1 MALSRITEAVASF
14 TDLTIGDDLTLTDD
28 LLLASDAAL
37 IKFGADADVI
47 FTHVADT
54 GLLLNSASVI
64 QFRDSAINIGSPAD
78 GDLDINADDEIE
90 LNSTLIDVNGNLD
103 VSGTIVGAS
112 TLSATTITA
121 STAFVPDASDGA
133 ALGTTALEFSDLFLA
148 DAAVIALG
156 ADQDV
161 TLTHVADTGVL
172 LNAASVVQFRDSAIN
187 IGSPADGDL
196 DINADDEIELNSTLI
211 DVNGNL
217 DVSGTIV
224 GASTLS
230 ATTITASTAFV
241 PDASDGAAL
250 GTTALEFSD
259 LFLADAAVINLGA
272 DQDVTITHVADTGV
286 LINGASVVQFR
297 DSAINIG
304 SPADGDLDINADD
317 EIELNSTLIDI
328 NGNVEISGTAAIVG
342 IATFTDDIIIGDGK
356 TIGSASDV
364 DAITI
369 GSDGDITLTQDL
381 ELQHDGA
388 ILSFGANDEIALTH
402 VHDTGLLLTDSGGTP
417 TLQLHNA
424 SESVSSDGSKLI
436 LTSNGVAF
444 SLPTADG
451 SANQVLETDG
461 SGTLSFVTASANT
474 PSSADGQALGSASLE
489 WSDLFLADAGTIQFG
504 NDQDVILTHVADT
517 GLLLN
522 AASVIQ
528 FRDSAINIGSPADG
542 DLDINA
548 DDEIELNSTL
558 IDINGNVEIS
568 GTAAIVGIAT
578 FTDDIIIGDGKTIG
592 SASDVDAITI
602 GSDGDVTLTQDLE
615 LQHDGAILS
624 FGANDEIALTHVH
637 DTGLLLTDS
646 GGTPTLQLHDAA
658 ESVSSDGS
666 KLILTSNS
674 VAFSLPTADGSANQV
689 LATNG
694 SAVLSFADNSG
705 GQLIQT
711 VNTTRV
717 DVVSGTT
724 VMPFDDS
731 IPQKTEGV
739 EFLTVAITPTKNDN
753 KLLISV
759 HLQCQMTNNGQWS
772 MALFQD
778 DTANA
783 LAASSERDGASD
795 LEIHSLKHFMT
806 TGTTS
811 ETTFKI
817 RSASSGSGTI
827 TMNSVAGSR
836 KYGGVLSSSITVQ
849 EIEV

>member
-451 SANQVLETDG
+451 SANQVLATDG

-517 GLLLN
+517 G
-522 AASVIQ
+522 V
-528 FRDSAINIGSPADG
+528 
-542 DLDINA
+542 
-548 DDEIELNSTL
+548 
-558 IDINGNVEIS
+558 
-568 GTAAIVGIAT
+568 
-578 FTDDIIIGDGKTIG
+578 
-592 SASDVDAITI
+592 
-602 GSDGDVTLTQDLE
+602 LTQC
-615 LQHDGAILS
+615 
-624 FGANDEIALTHVH
+624 
-637 DTGLLLTDS
+637 
-646 GGTPTLQLHDAA
+646 
-658 ESVSSDGS
+658 
-666 KLILTSNS
+666 
-674 VAFSLPTADGSANQV
+674 
-689 LATNG
+689 
-694 SAVLSFADNSG
+694 
-705 GQLIQT
+705 
-711 VNTTRV
+711 R
-717 DVVSGTT
+717 
-724 VMPFDDS
+724 
-731 IPQKTEGV
+731 
-739 EFLTVAITPTKNDN
+739 
-753 KLLISV
+753 
-759 HLQCQMTNNGQWS
+759 
-772 MALFQD
+772 
-778 DTANA
+778 
-783 LAASSERDGASD
+783 
-795 LEIHSLKHFMT
+795 
-806 TGTTS
+806 
-811 ETTFKI
+811 
-817 RSASSGSGTI
+817 
-827 TMNSVAGSR
+827 
-836 KYGGVLSSSITVQ
+836 
-849 EIEV
+849 

>member
-451 SANQVLETDG
+451 SANQVL
-461 SGTLSFVTASANT
+461 
-474 PSSADGQALGSASLE
+474 
-489 WSDLFLADAGTIQFG
+489 
-504 NDQDVILTHVADT
+504 
-517 GLLLN
+517 
-522 AASVIQ
+522 
-528 FRDSAINIGSPADG
+528 
-542 DLDINA
+542 
-548 DDEIELNSTL
+548 
-558 IDINGNVEIS
+558 
-568 GTAAIVGIAT
+568 
-578 FTDDIIIGDGKTIG
+578 
-592 SASDVDAITI
+592 
-602 GSDGDVTLTQDLE
+602 
-615 LQHDGAILS
+615 
-624 FGANDEIALTHVH
+624 
-637 DTGLLLTDS
+637 
-646 GGTPTLQLHDAA
+646 
-658 ESVSSDGS
+658 
-666 KLILTSNS
+666 
-674 VAFSLPTADGSANQV
+674 
-689 LATNG
+689 ATNG

-724 VMPFDDS
+724 TMPFDDT

-778 DTANA
+778 DTADA

>member
-64 QFRDSAINIGSPAD
+64 
-78 GDLDINADDEIE
+78 
-90 LNSTLIDVNGNLD
+90 
-103 VSGTIVGAS
+103 
-112 TLSATTITA
+112 
-121 STAFVPDASDGA
+121 
-133 ALGTTALEFSDLFLA
+133 
-148 DAAVIALG
+148 
-156 ADQDV
+156 
-161 TLTHVADTGVL
+161 
-172 LNAASVVQFRDSAIN
+172 QFRDSAIN

-451 SANQVLETDG
+451 SANQVLATDG
-461 SGTLSFVTASANT
+461 SGTLSFATSSANT

-568 GTAAIVGIAT
+568 GTAAITGIAT

-646 GGTPTLQLHDAA
+646 GGTPTLQLHDSN
-658 ESVSSDGS
+658 ESIASDGS
-666 KLILTSNS
+666 KVIITSGGT
-674 VAFSLPTADGSANQV
+674 AFSLPTADGSANQV

-724 VMPFDDS
+724 TMPFDDT

-778 DTANA
+778 DTADA